1 MSLKFG
7 DSQQSD
13 YLRPTIRKRKAF
25 PTDSLMLNVLI
36 VDDEPL
42 ALDVLE
48 TYINQMPELQLVK
61 RCSNAL
67 EANEALK
74 IHSVELMF
82 LDIQMPQLTGIDFV
96 KTLTKPPMVIF
107 TTAYPNYAIQ
117 GFDLN
122 ALDYLLKPISLER
135 FMKAVNKALE
145 QADLINRENHSASQA
160 QDGMDFFFVK
170 ADKKLVKVN
179 FADIIYIEGLKDYV
193 IIRLLHGRVIT
204 LQTMKSLED
213 KLPFGRFKRIHRS
226 YIVAMDKITA
236 IEGNMVE
243 VLEKDK
249 PKLLP
254 IGKNYRDE
262 LLELIDKNRL

>member
-1 MSLKFG
+1 
-7 DSQQSD
+7 
-13 YLRPTIRKRKAF
+13 
-25 PTDSLMLNVLI
+25 MLNVLI

-48 TYINQMPELQLVK
+48 TYIGQMSELKLVQ
-61 RCSNAL
+61 RCTNAL

-74 IHSVELMF
+74 NHSIDLMF
-82 LDIQMPQLTGIDFV
+82 IDIQMPQLTGIDFV
-96 KTLTKPPMVIF
+96 KTLSDPPMIVF

-135 FMKAVNKALE
+135 FMKAVNRAVE
-145 QADLINRENHSASQA
+145 HHAAMHRDPAAASGGLS
-160 QDGMDFFFVK
+160 DGADFFFVK

-179 FADIIYIEGLKDYV
+179 FDDIVYIEGLKDYV
-193 IIRLLHGRVIT
+193 IIRLLNSRIIT
-204 LQTMKSLED
+204 LQTMKSLEE
-213 KLPFGRFKRIHRS
+213 KLPSAKFRRIHRS
-226 YIVAMDKITA
+226 FIVAMNKITA
-236 IEGNMVE
+236 IDGSLVE
-243 VLEKDK
+243 VMEKDK
-249 PKLLP
+249 PKSLP